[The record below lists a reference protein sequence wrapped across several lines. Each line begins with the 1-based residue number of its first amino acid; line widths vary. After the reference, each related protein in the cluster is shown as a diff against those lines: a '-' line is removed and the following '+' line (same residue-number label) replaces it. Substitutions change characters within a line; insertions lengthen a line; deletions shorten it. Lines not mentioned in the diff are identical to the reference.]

1 MTEIIRNVRG
11 MRDLLDR
18 ESRKKLSIETEA
30 RQLAL
35 NYGYQE
41 INTPIVE
48 YSSVFNKSLGQF
60 SDIVTKEMYNFKDE
74 KGRSLTLRPEATASI
89 ARAIVSNGLLGS
101 EEYRIPL
108 KFFLFGPMFRYERPQ
123 KGRYRQ
129 FYQINFEFF
138 GKPSPEC
145 DVELISLAFN
155 FLKKIKSDTYLKINS
170 LGDAKSR
177 TRYKNELINYLK
189 KFKKDLSS
197 DSITRL
203 DKNPLRILDS
213 KEKGDLE
220 IVKKAPKMFDHLS
233 IDSNEYY
240 KEVKS
245 LLKSLNIKFEEDSN
259 LVRGL
264 DYYKETVFEFK
275 TDKLGE
281 QQDTILGGG
290 RYSGLVKMFGGNDL
304 DGAGWA
310 AGIDRLIDTS
320 PLIQPLNPKISI
332 VYDEKYKNQAFKL
345 ANKLRNY
352 KKMNGNIEIVYEG
365 SISKQIKKASKL
377 GSKNIIIVEN
387 NEEIKISGKGK
398 KEKQNILITDINQI
412 VKKLNAD

>member
-1 MTEIIRNVRG
+1 MAEIIRNVRG
-11 MRDLLDR
+11 MRDLLDN
-18 ESRKKLSIETEA
+18 ESRKKFLIETEA

-35 NYGYQE
+35 KYGYQE

-74 KGRSLTLRPEATASI
+74 KGRSLTLRPEATAGI
-89 ARAIVSNGLLGS
+89 ARAIASNGLLGA

-129 FYQINFEFF
+129 FYQINFESF
-138 GKPSPEC
+138 GKSSPEC

-155 FLKKIKSDTYLKINS
+155 FLKKIKSTTYLRINS
-170 LGDAKSR
+170 LGDNKSR
-177 TRYKNELINYLK
+177 IGYKNELINYLK

-197 DSITRL
+197 DSIIRL

-220 IVKKAPKMFDHLS
+220 IIKKAPKMLDYLS
-233 IDSNEYY
+233 KDSEEYY

-245 LLKSLNIKFEEDSN
+245 LLKSINIQFEEDSN

-275 TDKLGE
+275 TDKLGK

-320 PLIQPLNPKISI
+320 PLMQPLNPKISI
-332 VYDEKYKNQAFKL
+332 VYNEKYKKEAFRL

-352 KKMNGNIEIVYEG
+352 EKMVGNIEIIYEG
-365 SISKQIKKASKL
+365 SINKQIKKASKL
-377 GSKNIIIVEN
+377 GSENIIFVEN
-387 NEEIKISGKGK
+387 NEEIKILGKRK
-398 KEKQNILITDINQI
+398 KEKHSFLITDIKQI
-412 VKKLNAD
+412 IKKLNAD

>member
-129 FYQINFEFF
+129 FYQINFESF

-155 FLKKIKSDTYLKINS
+155 FLKKVKSDTYLKINS

-275 TDKLGE
+275 TDKLGQ

-352 KKMNGNIEIVYEG
+352 KKMNGNVEIVYEG